1 MPHGGQIELLHELSR
16 FCVLVRPYYNVL
28 KPSPTVCM
36 EATRLGQIVEQLREL
51 TALRYICICN
61 MYVYISVYVC
71 VSLIYNLYKHLE
83 RALMRRQ

>member
-1 MPHGGQIELLHELSR
+1 MHELSR

-61 MYVYISVYVC
+61 MYVYISVCVC
-71 VSLIYNLYKHLE
+71 VCHSYITYISI
-83 RALMRRQ
+83 